1 MPVGRSG
8 RIVVELDPDLKRRLH
23 ARLRSEGRDF
33 KGWLL
38 ERVQDY
44 LGAPQ
49 EKEQAPRGPGEAA
62 SEPGD
67 IESGLGDI
75 EAELTETEKR
85 VLDAV
90 SSDARARHYVDDVV
104 RATGLGIG
112 EVATALL
119 ELELQGCVVQD
130 LGAYRRVRPSRV
142 AG

>member
-8 RIVVELDPDLKRRLH
+8 HIVVELDPDLKQRLH

-49 EKEQAPRGPGEAA
+49 EKEGGPRDREEAA
-62 SEPGD
+62 SEPGEV
-67 IESGLGDI
+67 ES
-75 EAELTETEKR
+75 ELTETEKR

-90 SSDARARHYVDDVV
+90 SSDARGRHHVDGLVQ
-104 RATGLGIG
+104 ATGLGIG
-112 EVATALL
+112 EVANALL
-119 ELELQGCVVQD
+119 ELELQGRVVQD
-130 LGAYRRVRPSRV
+130 LGVYRRVWPS
-142 AG
+142 